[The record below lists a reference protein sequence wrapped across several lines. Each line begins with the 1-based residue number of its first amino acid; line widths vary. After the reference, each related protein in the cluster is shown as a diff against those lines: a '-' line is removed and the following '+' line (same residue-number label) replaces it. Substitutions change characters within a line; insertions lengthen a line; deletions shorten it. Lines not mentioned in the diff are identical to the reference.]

1 MLADW
6 TAWVVSGVGV
16 AVAALVVVL
25 VVLVGRWR
33 RRRAGGS
40 EEEDLSWADLLAL
53 VRRRRRER
61 EEAGLPPD
69 DDLPPDEWLRG
80 LLGRLPALEGGAP
93 AAGEFEFLTRGGVER
108 RRARRHWGN
117 PTEVYLTSP
126 LWADRVHG
134 LVVNRSTGGLAIL
147 LDKEAPAGASLGVR
161 SAEAPGSVPTVEVEV
176 RHCRKAGKNFL
187 IGCQFR
193 DEVPWKARVWLG

>member
-69 DDLPPDEWLRG
+69 ADLPADEWLRE
-80 LLGRLPALEGGAP
+80 LLGGLVAAGGGAP
-93 AAGEFEFLTRGGVER
+93 AAEELEFLTQGGGGR
-108 RRARRHWGN
+108 RRARPRWGN
-117 PTEVYLTSP
+117 PTEAHLTSP
-126 LWADRVHG
+126 LWPDRLHG
-134 LVVNRSTGGLAIL
+134 LVVNRSSGGLAIL
-147 LDKEAPAGASLGVR
+147 LDKEAPAGTPLGLR
-161 SAEAPGSVPTVEVEV
+161 SAEAPGSVPAVQVQV
-176 RHCRKAGKNFL
+176 RHCRKAGRYFL
-187 IGCQFR
+187 LGCQFR